1 MILTDEWTRELAKHE
16 NIVKDLEQKYQEKC
30 EALKVGLLLQ
40 VLNKNAIKQINVKL
54 SISTLQSTNNVRNR

>member
-30 EALKVGLLLQ
+30 EALKVGLPLQ
-40 VLNKNAIKQINVKL
+40 VLNKNTIKQINVKL
-54 SISTLQSTNNVRNR
+54 SISTLQSTNNG